1 MAIRLFGFKIG
12 RDSVEESL
20 PSFTPPEQSDG
31 AMVVEST
38 GWTAAGAYGQNIDLN
53 GTAKNEADLINQ
65 YRNMALYPECE
76 YAIDDITNESIIR
89 EENKPSVAVVL
100 DNLKQ
105 PESIKKKIREEFDSI
120 MRMLDFKD
128 RGYDIFRRWY
138 IDGRLYYHI
147 LIDVTNPRSGIQELR
162 PIDSRKIRLIKEIKR
177 GPGAPPQGNAAADTI
192 VNKSVEYFLYN
203 PSGVA
208 PMNAA
213 QGLKISTDSISYTT
227 SGLLDVN
234 KTMVI
239 GHMHSAIKPLN
250 QLKMIED
257 ALVIYRLSRAPERRI
272 FYVDVGNLPKA
283 KAEQYLKDIMTRF
296 KNKLV
301 YDSSSGTITDDRHHR
316 TMLEDYWLPRR
327 EGGRGTE
334 VTTLPGGQNLGEIED
349 IEYFQK
355 KLYKSLKIPIS
366 RLQPDDGFSLG
377 RSNEITR
384 DEVKFAKFVT
394 RLRQRFSS
402 LFSGLLQTQLR
413 LKGIITEDDWIEM
426 KDDIEFDFLKNVH
439 FAELQE
445 SEIMRN
451 RLEMLREIDE
461 YNGKYY
467 STEWIRKNILMQ
479 TDDDIDVIDRQI
491 KTQEPQEE
499 EGPQQ

>member
-1 MAIRLFGFKIG
+1 MAVRLFGFKIG
-12 RDSVEESL
+12 RDSDKGSL
-20 PSFTPPEQSDG
+20 PSFTPPEQTEG
-31 AMVVEST
+31 AVVVEGS
-38 GWTAAGAYGQNIDLN
+38 GWNAGGAYGQQIDLA
-53 GTAKNEADLINQ
+53 GAAKTEIDLINQ
-65 YRNMALYPECE
+65 YRNMSLYPECE
-76 YAIDDITNESIIR
+76 YAIDDITNEAIIC
-89 EENKPSVAVVL
+89 EENKSSVAVVL
-100 DNLKQ
+100 DNLRQ
-105 PESIKKKIREEFDSI
+105 PVSIKKKIQEEFDNV
-120 MRMLDFKD
+120 MRMLDFNN

-138 IDGRLYYHI
+138 VDGRLYYHMV
-147 LIDVTNPRSGIQELR
+147 IDVKNPRSGIQELR
-162 PIDSRKIRLIKEIKR
+162 PIDARKIRLVKEVQR
-177 GPGAPPQGNAAADTI
+177 NNQANAEGQSSPLVQKT
-192 VNKSVEYFLYN
+192 VEYFLYN
-203 PSGVA
+203 PNGM
-208 PMNAA
+208 MNAGSPS
-213 QGLKISTDSISYTT
+213 QGLKVSKDSISYTT
-227 SGLLDVN
+227 SGLLDTN

-239 GHMHSAIKPLN
+239 GHLHSSIKPLN
-250 QLKMIED
+250 QLRMIED

-272 FYVDVGNLPKA
+272 FYVDVGNLPKV

-296 KNKLV
+296 KNKLI
-301 YDSSSGTITDDRHHR
+301 YDSSTGTITDDRHHR

-377 RSNEITR
+377 RSTEISR
-384 DEVKFAKFVT
+384 DEVKFSKFIT
-394 RLRQRFSS
+394 RLRQRFSM
-402 LFSGLLQTQLR
+402 LFAEILQTQLR

-426 KDDIEFDFLKNVH
+426 KDEIHFDFLKNVH

-445 SEIMRN
+445 ADVMRN

-479 TDDDIDVIDRQI
+479 TDDDIETIDRQI
-491 KTQEPQEE
+491 KEQEPEE
-499 EGPQQ
+499 TEEQ